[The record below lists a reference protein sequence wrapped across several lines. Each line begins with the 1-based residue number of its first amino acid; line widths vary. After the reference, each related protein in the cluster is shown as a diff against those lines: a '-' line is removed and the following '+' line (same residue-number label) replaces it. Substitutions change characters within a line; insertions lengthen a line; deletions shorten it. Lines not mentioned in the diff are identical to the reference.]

1 MRKPPEDSM
10 PQRVAVFVL
19 AAIGLFAF
27 TAAGTAQP
35 YPSRTVTIVC
45 PYPAGGP
52 TDQTAR
58 VIADFLSRKF
68 NQSFIVENVTGG
80 GTTIATNRVAK
91 ASPDGYTLLLHN
103 LQISANAT
111 LYKNAPFDTAKD
123 LTGIMLVNNNPL
135 VLVGRKDLPPNTL
148 SELLAFMK
156 KERLKAAL
164 PGYGATGH
172 LATTLLAQEA
182 GVTVDQI
189 PYRGAA
195 PAMTDLMG
203 GHVDLFFGT
212 PQSVVPQ
219 VKSGDLKAYGVTSK
233 IPLPQLPDVESLVKV
248 LGPKLEILYWQAIYA
263 PAGTPV
269 PVIETLNDALQEAV
283 SDPAV
288 IKTWDTQGFFIYP
301 KELRTPAAAN
311 ALLKSEIERW
321 GQVIRDN
328 NIHVDQ

>member
-1 MRKPPEDSM
+1 ML
-10 PQRVAVFVL
+10 QRVAVFAL
-19 AAIGLFAF
+19 AAIGMFALSPP
-27 TAAGTAQP
+27 GTAQP

-58 VIADFLSRKF
+58 VIANFLAKKF
-68 NQSFIVENVTGG
+68 NQNFIVENVTGG

-111 LYKNAPFDTAKD
+111 LYKNVPFDTAKD

-148 SELLAFMK
+148 AELLAFMK

-182 GVTVDQI
+182 KVTIDQI

-203 GHVDLFFGT
+203 GHVDLYFAA

-219 VKSGDLKAYGVTSK
+219 LKSGQVKAYGLTSRTR
-233 IPLPQLPDVESLVKV
+233 LEQLPEVESLVKV
-248 LGPKLEILYWQAIYA
+248 LGPKLEILYWQAMYA
-263 PAGTPV
+263 PAVTPEA
-269 PVIETLNDALQEAV
+269 VIETLNAAMQEAV
-283 SDPAV
+283 SDPAIV
-288 IKTWDTQGFFIYP
+288 KIWDTEGFFIYP
-301 KELRTPAAAN
+301 EQMRTPAAAN

-328 NIHVDQ
+328 DIHVDQ

>member
-1 MRKPPEDSM
+1 M

-27 TAAGTAQP
+27 SAAGTAQP

-45 PYPAGGP
+45 PYPADGP

-58 VIADFLSRKF
+58 VLADFLSRKF

-80 GTTIATNRVAK
+80 GTTIATNHVAK

-103 LQISANAT
+103 SQISVNAT
-111 LYKNAPFDTAKD
+111 LYKNVPFDTAKD

-135 VLVGRKDLPPNTL
+135 VLAGRKDLPPNTL

-172 LATTLLAQEA
+172 LATALLAREA
-182 GVTVDQI
+182 NVTVDQI

-203 GHVDLFFGT
+203 GHVDLFIGT
-212 PQSVVPQ
+212 PQSVVPR
-219 VKSGDLKAYGVTSK
+219 VKSGELKAYGVTSK
-233 IPLPQLPDVESLVKV
+233 TPLPQLPGVESLVKV

-263 PAGTPV
+263 PAGTPE
-269 PVIETLNDALQEAV
+269 PVIKTLNDALQEAV
-283 SDPAV
+283 SDPTI

-301 KELRTPAAAN
+301 REMRTPAAAN
-311 ALLKSEIERW
+311 ALLTSEIERW

>member
-1 MRKPPEDSM
+1 M
-10 PQRVAVFVL
+10 PQRVAVFAL
-19 AAIGLFAF
+19 
-27 TAAGTAQP
+27 TAAGLLLSAAPATAQP

-111 LYKNAPFDTAKD
+111 LYKNVPFDTAKD

-172 LATTLLAQEA
+172 LATALVAQEA
-182 GVTVDQI
+182 GVAIDQI

-219 VKSGDLKAYGVTSK
+219 LKSGELKAYGVTSK
-233 IPLPQLPDVESLVKV
+233 TRLEQLPDVESLVKV
-248 LGPKLEILYWQAIYA
+248 LGPKLEILYWQALYA
-263 PAGTPV
+263 PAGTPEA
-269 PVIETLNDALQEAV
+269 VIETLNVALQEAV
-283 SDPAV
+283 SDPAI

-301 KELRTPAAAN
+301 KEMRTPAAAN

-321 GQVIRDN
+321 GRVIRDN

>member
-1 MRKPPEDSM
+1 MTPEDSM
-10 PQRVAVFVL
+10 LQRVAVFAL
-19 AAIGLFAF
+19 TAIGMVALSAP
-27 TAAGTAQP
+27 GTAQP

-58 VIADFLSRKF
+58 VIADFLSKKF
-68 NQSFIVENVTGG
+68 NQSFIVENITGG
-80 GTTIATNRVAK
+80 GTTVATNRVAK

-111 LYKNAPFDTAKD
+111 LYRNVPFDTAND

-148 SELLAFMK
+148 PDLLAFMK

-172 LATTLLAQEA
+172 LATTLVAQEA
-182 GVTVDQI
+182 KVTIDQI

-219 VKSGDLKAYGVTSK
+219 VKSGELKAYGVTSK
-233 IPLPQLPDVESLVKV
+233 SRLAQLPDVESMVKV
-248 LGPKLEILYWQAIYA
+248 LGPKLEILYWQALYA
-263 PAGTPV
+263 PAGTPEA
-269 PVIETLNDALQEAV
+269 VIETLNVALQEAV

-301 KELRTPAAAN
+301 REMRTPAAAN
-311 ALLKSEIERW
+311 ALLRSEIERW

-328 NIHVDQ
+328 DIHVDQ

>member
-1 MRKPPEDSM
+1 MLE
-10 PQRVAVFVL
+10 RVAAFAL
-19 AAIGLFAF
+19 AAAGLLFS
-27 TAAGTAQP
+27 TAAAIAQP
-35 YPSRTVTIVC
+35 YPGRTVTIVC

-58 VIADFLSRKF
+58 VLADFLSRKF
-68 NQSFIVENVTGG
+68 NRSFIVENVTGG
-80 GTTIATNRVAK
+80 STTIATNRVAR
-91 ASPDGYTLLLHN
+91 ASADGYTLLLHN

-111 LYKNAPFDTAKD
+111 LYKSVPFDTAKD
-123 LTGIMLVNNNPL
+123 LTGVMLVNNNPL
-135 VLVGRKDLPPNTL
+135 VLAGRKDLPPNTL
-148 SELLAFMK
+148 GQLLAFMK

-164 PGYGATGH
+164 PGYGTAGH

-203 GHVDLFFGT
+203 AHVDLFFGT
-212 PQSVVPQ
+212 PQSIVPQ
-219 VKSGDLKAYGVTSK
+219 VKSGQLKAYGVTSRTR
-233 IPLPQLPDVESLVKV
+233 LTQLPEVESLVNV
-248 LGPKLEILYWQAIYA
+248 LGPKLEILYWQALFA
-263 PAGTPV
+263 PAGTPEA
-269 PVIETLNDALQEAV
+269 VIKTLNDALQEAV

-288 IKTWDTQGFFIYP
+288 IKTWDSQGFFIYP
-301 KELRTPAAAN
+301 KEMRTPAAAN

-328 NIHVDQ
+328 DIHVDQ

>member
-1 MRKPPEDSM
+1 ML
-10 PQRVAVFVL
+10 QRAAVFAL
-19 AAIGLFAF
+19 ATVGLLLF
-27 TAAGTAQP
+27 TATGTAQP

-58 VIADFLSRKF
+58 VIADFLSKKF

-103 LQISANAT
+103 LQIAANAT
-111 LYKNAPFDTAKD
+111 LYKSVPFDTAKD

-135 VLVGRKDLPPNTL
+135 VLAGRKDLPPNTL

-156 KERLKAAL
+156 KERLRAAL

-172 LATTLLAQEA
+172 LATTLLAQEEK
-182 GVTVDQI
+182 VTVDQI

-195 PAMTDLMG
+195 PAMTDLLG
-203 GHVDLFFGT
+203 GHVDLFFAT

-219 VKSGDLKAYGVTSK
+219 VKSGQIKAYGVTS
-233 IPLPQLPDVESLVKV
+233 ITPLKQLPDVESLVKV
-248 LGPKLEILYWQAIYA
+248 LGPKFEILFW
-263 PAGTPV
+263 
-269 PVIETLNDALQEAV
+269 
-283 SDPAV
+283 
-288 IKTWDTQGFFIYP
+288 
-301 KELRTPAAAN
+301 
-311 ALLKSEIERW
+311 
-321 GQVIRDN
+321 
-328 NIHVDQ
+328 

>member
-1 MRKPPEDSM
+1 ML
-10 PQRVAVFVL
+10 QRVAVFAF
-19 AAIGLFAF
+19 AAVGLVAF
-27 TAAGTAQP
+27 SAPGTAQQ
-35 YPSRTVTIVC
+35 YPSRTVTIMC

-58 VIADFLSRKF
+58 VIANFLSKKF

-80 GTTIATNRVAK
+80 GTLIATNRVAK

-111 LYKNAPFDTAKD
+111 LYTNMPFDTEKD
-123 LTGIMLVNNNPL
+123 LTGVMLVNNNPL
-135 VLVGRKDLPPNTL
+135 VLVGRRDLQPNTL
-148 SELLAFMK
+148 PELLAYMK

-172 LATTLLAQEA
+172 LATTLVAQEA
-182 GVTVDQI
+182 KVAIDQI

-219 VKSGDLKAYGVTSK
+219 VKSGQLKAFGVTSK
-233 IPLPQLPDVESLVKV
+233 AKLEQLPDVESLVKV
-248 LGPKLEILYWQAIYA
+248 LGPKLEILYWQAMYA
-263 PAGTPV
+263 PAGTPEA
-269 PVIETLNDALQEAV
+269 VIDMLNAAMQEAV
-283 SDPAV
+283 SDPAI
-288 IKTWDTQGFFIYP
+288 IKTWDAEGFFIYP
-301 KELRTPAAAN
+301 KEMRTPAAAN
-311 ALLKSEIERW
+311 ALLRSEIVRW
-321 GQVIRDN
+321 GEVIRDN
-328 NIHVDQ
+328 NIHLDQ

>member
-1 MRKPPEDSM
+1 ML
-10 PQRVAVFVL
+10 QRVAVFAL
-19 AAIGLFAF
+19 AAGGLFAF
-27 TAAGTAQP
+27 TAPGTAQQ

-58 VIADFLSRKF
+58 VIANFLSKKF
-68 NQSFIVENVTGG
+68 NQNFIVENVTGA
-80 GTTIATNRVAK
+80 GTIIATNRVAK

-103 LQISANAT
+103 LQISVNAT
-111 LYKNAPFDTAKD
+111 LYKNMPFDTTKD
-123 LTGIMLVNNNPL
+123 LTGVILVNNNPL
-135 VLVGRKDLPPNTL
+135 VLVGRKDLQPNTL
-148 SELLAFMK
+148 PELLAFMK

-172 LATTLLAQEA
+172 LATTLVAQEA
-182 GVTVDQI
+182 EVPIDQI

-212 PQSVVPQ
+212 PQSVVPL
-219 VKSGDLKAYGVTSK
+219 VKSGELKAYGVTSK
-233 IPLPQLPDVESLVKV
+233 TNLEQLPNVESFVKV
-248 LGPKLEILYWQAIYA
+248 LGPKLEILYWQAMYA
-263 PAGTPV
+263 PAGTSEA
-269 PVIETLNDALQEAV
+269 VIKTLNVAMQEAV
-283 SDPAV
+283 SDPTI
-288 IKTWDTQGFFIYP
+288 IKTWDTEGFFIYP
-301 KELRTPAAAN
+301 KEMRTPAAAN
-311 ALLKSEIERW
+311 ALLKSEIVRW

>member
-1 MRKPPEDSM
+1 M
-10 PQRVAVFVL
+10 PQRVAVSAL
-19 AAIGLFAF
+19 AAAGLLLSA
-27 TAAGTAQP
+27 TTGEAQP
-35 YPSRTVTIVC
+35 YPSRTITIVC

-58 VIADFLSRKF
+58 VIADFLSKKF
-68 NQSFIVENVTGG
+68 NRSFIVENVTGG

-111 LYKNAPFDTAKD
+111 LYKNVPFDAAKD
-123 LTGIMLVNNNPL
+123 LTGVMLVNNNPL

-164 PGYGATGH
+164 PGYGTAGH
-172 LATTLLAQEA
+172 LATTLVAQEA
-182 GVTVDQI
+182 GVTIDQI

-219 VKSGDLKAYGVTSK
+219 VKSGQLKAYGVTSK
-233 IPLPQLPDVESLVKV
+233 TRLEQLPDVESLVKV
-248 LGPKLEILYWQAIYA
+248 LGPKLEILYWQALYA
-263 PAGTPV
+263 PAATPEAAV
-269 PVIETLNDALQEAV
+269 KTLNDALQEAV
-283 SDPAV
+283 SDPAI
-288 IKTWDTQGFFIYP
+288 IKTWDTEGFLIYP
-301 KELRTPAAAN
+301 REMRTPAAAN

-328 NIHVDQ
+328 DIHVDQ

>member
-1 MRKPPEDSM
+1 ML
-10 PQRVAVFVL
+10 QRAAVFAL
-19 AAIGLFAF
+19 ATVGLLLF
-27 TAAGTAQP
+27 TATGTAQP

-58 VIADFLSRKF
+58 VIADFLSKKF

-103 LQISANAT
+103 LQIAANAT
-111 LYKNAPFDTAKD
+111 LYKSVPFDTAKD

-135 VLVGRKDLPPNTL
+135 VLAGRKDLPPNTL

-156 KERLKAAL
+156 KERLRAAL

-172 LATTLLAQEA
+172 LATTLLAQEEK
-182 GVTVDQI
+182 VTVDQI

-195 PAMTDLMG
+195 PAMTDLLG
-203 GHVDLFFGT
+203 GHVDLFFAT

-219 VKSGDLKAYGVTSK
+219 VKSGQIKAYGVTS
-233 IPLPQLPDVESLVKV
+233 ITPLKQLPDVESLVKV
-248 LGPKLEILYWQAIYA
+248 LGPKFEILFWQAMYA
-263 PAGTPV
+263 PAATPE
-269 PVIETLNDALQEAV
+269 PVIKTLNIALQEAV
-283 SDPAV
+283 SDPAI
-288 IKTWDTQGFFIYP
+288 IKTWDTEGFFIYP
-301 KELRTPAAAN
+301 REMRTPAAAN
-311 ALLKSEIERW
+311 ALLRSEIERW
-321 GQVIRDN
+321 GRVIRDN
-328 NIHVDQ
+328 DIRVDQ

>member
-1 MRKPPEDSM
+1 ML
-10 PQRVAVFVL
+10 QRVAVFAL
-19 AAIGLFAF
+19 AAGGLFAF
-27 TAAGTAQP
+27 TAPGTAQQ

-58 VIADFLSRKF
+58 VIANFLSKKF
-68 NQSFIVENVTGG
+68 NQNFIVENVTGG
-80 GTTIATNRVAK
+80 GTIIATNRVAK

-103 LQISANAT
+103 LQISVNAT
-111 LYKNAPFDTAKD
+111 LYKNMPFDTTKD
-123 LTGIMLVNNNPL
+123 LTGVILVNNNPL
-135 VLVGRKDLPPNTL
+135 VLVGRKDLQPNTL
-148 SELLAFMK
+148 PELLAFMK

-172 LATTLLAQEA
+172 LATTLVAQEA
-182 GVTVDQI
+182 EVPIDQI

-212 PQSVVPQ
+212 PQSVVPL
-219 VKSGDLKAYGVTSK
+219 VKSGELKAYGVTSK
-233 IPLPQLPDVESLVKV
+233 TKLEQLPNVESFVKV
-248 LGPKLEILYWQAIYA
+248 LGPKLEILYWQAMYA
-263 PAGTPV
+263 PAGTPEA
-269 PVIETLNDALQEAV
+269 VIKTLNVAMQEAV
-283 SDPAV
+283 SDTTI
-288 IKTWDTQGFFIYP
+288 IKTWDTEGFFIYP
-301 KELRTPAAAN
+301 KEMRTPAAAN
-311 ALLKSEIERW
+311 ALLKSEILRW

>member
-1 MRKPPEDSM
+1 ML
-10 PQRVAVFVL
+10 QRVAVFAL
-19 AAIGLFAF
+19 AAGGLFAF
-27 TAAGTAQP
+27 TAPGTAQQ

-58 VIADFLSRKF
+58 VIANFLSKKF
-68 NQSFIVENVTGG
+68 NQNFIVENVTGA
-80 GTTIATNRVAK
+80 GTIIATNRVAR

-103 LQISANAT
+103 LQISVDAT
-111 LYKNAPFDTAKD
+111 LYKNMPFDTTKD
-123 LTGIMLVNNNPL
+123 LTGVILVNNNPL
-135 VLVGRKDLPPNTL
+135 VLVGRKDLQPNTL
-148 SELLAFMK
+148 PELLAFMK

-172 LATTLLAQEA
+172 LATTLVAQEA
-182 GVTVDQI
+182 EVPIDQI

-212 PQSVVPQ
+212 PQSVVPL
-219 VKSGDLKAYGVTSK
+219 VKSGELKAYGVTSK
-233 IPLPQLPDVESLVKV
+233 TKLEQLPNVESFVKV
-248 LGPKLEILYWQAIYA
+248 LGPKLEILYWQAMYA
-263 PAGTPV
+263 PAGTSEA
-269 PVIETLNDALQEAV
+269 VIKTLNVAMQEAV
-283 SDPAV
+283 SDPTI
-288 IKTWDTQGFFIYP
+288 IKTWDTEGFFIYP
-301 KELRTPAAAN
+301 KEMRTPAAAN
-311 ALLKSEIERW
+311 ALLKSEIVRW

>member
-1 MRKPPEDSM
+1 MTPEDSM
-10 PQRVAVFVL
+10 LQRVAVFAL
-19 AAIGLFAF
+19 AAIGMVAS
-27 TAAGTAQP
+27 TAPGTAQP

-58 VIADFLSRKF
+58 VIANFLSKKF
-68 NQSFIVENVTGG
+68 NQNFIVENLTGG
-80 GTTIATNRVAK
+80 GTSIATNRVAK
-91 ASPDGYTLLLHN
+91 ATPDGYTLLLHN

-111 LYKNAPFDTAKD
+111 LYKNVPFDTAKD

-172 LATTLLAQEA
+172 LATTLLAQE
-182 GVTVDQI
+182 GRGTIDEI

-195 PAMTDLMG
+195 PAMTDLLG
-203 GHVDLFFGT
+203 GHVDLFFAT

-219 VKSGDLKAYGVTSK
+219 VATGKLKAYGVTAK
-233 IPLPQLPDVESLVKV
+233 EGLPK
-248 LGPKLEILYWQAIYA
+248 
-263 PAGTPV
+263 
-269 PVIETLNDALQEAV
+269 
-283 SDPAV
+283 
-288 IKTWDTQGFFIYP
+288 
-301 KELRTPAAAN
+301 
-311 ALLKSEIERW
+311 
-321 GQVIRDN
+321 
-328 NIHVDQ
+328 

>member
-1 MRKPPEDSM
+1 ML
-10 PQRVAVFVL
+10 QRAAVFAL
-19 AAIGLFAF
+19 
-27 TAAGTAQP
+27 TAAGLLLSAATGVAQP

-58 VIADFLSRKF
+58 VIADFLSRKL
-68 NQSFIVENVTGG
+68 NQSFIVENITGG

-111 LYKNAPFDTAKD
+111 LYRNVPFDTAKD

-172 LATTLLAQEA
+172 LATALVAQEA
-182 GVTVDQI
+182 GVTIDQI

-219 VKSGDLKAYGVTSK
+219 VKSGELKAYGVTSK
-233 IPLPQLPDVESLVKV
+233 SRLAQLPDVESMVKV
-248 LGPKLEILYWQAIYA
+248 LGPKLEILYWQALYA
-263 PAGTPV
+263 PAGTPEA
-269 PVIETLNDALQEAV
+269 VIETLNVALQEAV

-311 ALLKSEIERW
+311 ALLKSEIQRW
-321 GQVIRDN
+321 GEVIRDN